1 MLKRLFD
8 YGVRKA
14 IDWYFR
20 VRSAQ
25 TILLKSG
32 TTLLLAAI
40 VGTPLIIIIVRSVL
54 NLGAD
59 QLHGIVG
66 TLDSLKI
73 WVAIVG
79 AIMIACAIILIF
91 LGWFEGKASRSSM
104 RVIVV
109 EARGLRLDMG
119 TPLIAALGDEL
130 KGQKV
135 ETLIDLCSRDDGKA
149 LEPNVAISEIETGYK
164 AVLQNK
170 RSMNAGALKVVF
182 GGLAPV
188 PFTFLTGVLFD
199 DEGEIITYDW
209 DRTVD
214 CWRALSDDDDGAQ
227 FTVKGLNG
235 EIEGTEAVVAISY
248 SYPVSDDA
256 ISNTFAM
263 PVVRMMLEGLSSDSH
278 WSQAKQSR
286 LAQHFFEIAKQL
298 SEKGIK
304 RIHLVLAAPNSVV
317 FTFGRRYDKRNLP
330 AVSVYQFEG
339 GDVPTYPWSIAM
351 PVSDTDR
358 AIASTTP
365 IRNLE

>member
-1 MLKRLFD
+1 MLKKLFE

-20 VRSAQ
+20 IRSAP

-32 TTLLLAAI
+32 TALLLAAI
-40 VGTPLIIIIVRSVL
+40 VGTPILILIVRSAM
-54 NLGAD
+54 NLGPD
-59 QLHGIVG
+59 QLHGFVE
-66 TLDSLKI
+66 TLDGLKI

-79 AIMIACAIILIF
+79 AAMIACGIILIF
-91 LGWFEGKASRSSM
+91 LGWFEGKASRSSK

-109 EARGLRLDMG
+109 EARGLRLDKG
-119 TPLIAALGDEL
+119 TPLLAALGEEFA
-130 KGQKV
+130 GQKV
-135 ETLIDLCSRDDGKA
+135 ETLIDLCNRDDGKA
-149 LEPNVAISEIETGYK
+149 LEPDVAISEIETGYK
-164 AVLQNK
+164 AVQQNK
-170 RSMNAGALKVVF
+170 KSMNAADLKVAY

-214 CWRALSDDDDGAQ
+214 GWRALSDDDDGAQ
-227 FTVKGLNG
+227 FTVEGMDG

-263 PVVRMMLEGLSSDSH
+263 PVVRLTLDGLSSDAH

-286 LAQHFFEIAKQL
+286 LAQQFFEVVKKL
-298 SEKGIK
+298 SAKGIK

-330 AVSVYQFEG
+330 AVSVYQFKG

-351 PVSDTDR
+351 PVSDTHG
-358 AIASTTP
+358 AKVSTAP
-365 IRNLE
+365 DCNVE

>member
-32 TTLLLAAI
+32 TALLLAAI
-40 VGTPLIIIIVRSVL
+40 VGTPLLILVVRSIM
-54 NLGAD
+54 NLGPD
-59 QLHGIVG
+59 QLHGFAE
-66 TLDSLKI
+66 TLDGLKI
-73 WVAIVG
+73 LVAIVG
-79 AIMIACAIILIF
+79 AAMIACGAILIF
-91 LGWFEGKASRSSM
+91 LGWFEGKSSRSSM
-104 RVIVV
+104 RVIVL
-109 EARGLRLDMG
+109 EARGLRLERG
-119 TPLIAALGDEL
+119 TPLLAALGDEFL
-130 KGQKV
+130 GQKV
-135 ETLIDLCSRDDGKA
+135 ETLIDLCNRDDGKA
-149 LEPNVAISEIETGYK
+149 LEPEPAISEIETAYR
-164 AVLQNK
+164 VVQQNK
-170 RSMNAGALKVVF
+170 KSMNAATLKVVY

-199 DEGEIITYDW
+199 DEGEITTYDW

-214 CWRALSDDDDGAQ
+214 DWRDLSEDDDGAE
-227 FTVKGLNG
+227 FTVHGLAE
-235 EIEGTEAVVAISY
+235 EIVGTEAVVAISY

-256 ISNTFAM
+256 ISNSFAM
-263 PVVRMMLEGLSSDSH
+263 PVVRLTLDGLSSDSH

-286 LAQHFFEIAKQL
+286 LAQQFFEVVKQL
-298 SEKGIK
+298 SAKGIK
-304 RIHLVLAAPNSVV
+304 HIHLVLAAPNSVV

-351 PVSDTDR
+351 PVSDTDK
-358 AIASTTP
+358 ANVATTP
-365 IRNLE
+365 IPHVE

>member
-1 MLKRLFD
+1 MLKELFE

-20 VRSAQ
+20 VRSPQA
-25 TILLKSG
+25 LLIAGG
-32 TTLLLAAI
+32 TGLLLAVIA
-40 VGTPLIIIIVRSVL
+40 GPPLIELVL
-54 NLGAD
+54 RMGFGAVPE
-59 QLHGIVG
+59 QYRGFAETLNGLKVSAMAIASLMILSGI
-66 TLDSLKI
+66 L
-73 WVAIVG
+73 
-79 AIMIACAIILIF
+79 LIF
-91 LGWFEGKASRSSM
+91 LKRSDDKSAISSK
-104 RVIVV
+104 RVLVV
-109 EARGLRLDMG
+109 EARGLRLDKG
-119 TPLIAALGDEL
+119 TPLLAALGEEFA
-130 KGQKV
+130 GQKV
-135 ETLIDLCSRDDGKA
+135 ETLIDLCNREDGKA
-149 LEPNVAISEIETGYK
+149 LEPSVAISEIETGYK
-164 AVLQNK
+164 VVQQNK
-170 RSMNAGALKVVF
+170 KSMSAADLKVVY

-188 PFTFLTGVLFD
+188 PFTFLMGVLFD

-214 CWRALSDDDDGAQ
+214 GWRALSDDDDGAQ
-227 FTVKGLNG
+227 FTVEGMDG

-263 PVVRMMLEGLSSDSH
+263 PVVRLTLDGLSSDAH

-286 LAQHFFEIAKQL
+286 LAQQFFEVVKQL
-298 SEKGIK
+298 SAKGIK

-339 GDVPTYPWSIAM
+339 GDVRTYPWSIAM

-358 AIASTTP
+358 ANVSTAP
-365 IRNLE
+365 DRNVE

>member
-1 MLKRLFD
+1 MLRRLFD

-40 VGTPLIIIIVRSVL
+40 VGTPLLIFIVRLVM
-54 NLGAD
+54 NLGPD
-59 QLHGIVG
+59 QLHGFVE
-66 TLDSLKI
+66 TLDGLKI

-79 AIMIACAIILIF
+79 AAMIASGIFLVF
-91 LGWFEGKASRSSM
+91 LGWFEGKASRSGM

-109 EARGLRLDMG
+109 EARGLRLDKG
-119 TPLIAALGDEL
+119 TPLLAALGDEFA
-130 KGQKV
+130 GQRV
-135 ETLIDLCSRDDGKA
+135 ETLIDLCNRDDGKV
-149 LEPNVAISEIETGYK
+149 LEPDVAINEIETGYK
-164 AVLQNK
+164 AVQQNK
-170 RSMNAGALKVVF
+170 KSMNAAALKVVY

-214 CWRALSDDDDGAQ
+214 GWRALSDDDDGAQ
-227 FTVKGLNG
+227 FAVEGMGG

-248 SYPVSDDA
+248 SYPVSGDA

-263 PVVRMMLEGLSSDSH
+263 PVVRLTLDGLSSDSH
-278 WSQAKQSR
+278 WSQVKQSR
-286 LAQHFFEIAKQL
+286 LAQQFFEVVKQL
-298 SEKGIK
+298 SAKGIK

-351 PVSDTDR
+351 PVGDTDR
-358 AIASTTP
+358 AIVSTVQA
-365 IRNLE
+365 RNVV